1 MKKNLYKYLVL
12 VIMISLT
19 VATAIASFFVINKN
33 ENAFKMAILTDLHM
47 FAEAQVGD
55 PQSEDYKSFDDNGRF
70 LLFSEALLKSATDN
84 LIAGD
89 SDVVI
94 IPGDLTENGAKISHL
109 AVASQLERLVNAGKE
124 VYVIPGNH
132 DINNSSETFENGY
145 EEPTDNVT
153 PEEFAEI
160 YADYGYNNALERDT
174 QTLSY
179 TADLNDEYRL
189 FSIDVSFYQIN
200 ASNGDYTYCRSGRNT
215 AYLDEHLM
223 AWLENQLNQCKIDKK
238 TPIGMMHYPLL
249 SHLGSLVDDMGYENN
264 KVNNNIALAD
274 LLIDGGM
281 NFIFTGHLHAQN
293 IAAYQND
300 NGKIYDVETGAL
312 ATYPAP
318 VRYFTSYNDEEII
331 TSSVLIKV
339 DEKHL
344 PSYLSTQMRAV
355 MLPAYQGFQNYY

>member
-19 VATAIASFFVINKN
+19 VATAVAGLCVINKK
-33 ENAFKMAILTDLHM
+33 ENTFKMAVLTDLHM

-55 PQSEDYKSFDDNGRF
+55 PQSEDYKSFDDNGRY
-70 LLFSEALLKSATDN
+70 LLFSEALLKTATDD
-84 LIAGD
+84 LISGD
-89 SDVVI
+89 CDVVI

-124 VYVIPGNH
+124 VFVIPGNH

-145 EEPTDNVT
+145 EEYTENVT
-153 PEEFAEI
+153 AEEFSEI
-160 YADYGYNNALERDT
+160 YADYGYRNALERDS

-189 FSIDVSFYQIN
+189 FAIDVSFYQTN
-200 ASNGDYTYCRSGRNT
+200 ASMGDYTYCRSGRNT

-223 AWLENQLNQCKIDKK
+223 TWIELQLEQCKIDNK

-264 KVNNNIALAD
+264 KVNDNIALAD
-274 LLIDGGM
+274 LLINGEM
-281 NFIFTGHLHAQN
+281 KYIFTGHLHAQN

-300 NGKIYDVETGAL
+300 NGKIYDIETGAL
-312 ATYPAP
+312 ASYPAP
-318 VRYFTSYNDEEII
+318 VRYFTSYKDEEII
-331 TSSVLIKV
+331 TSSVLMKV
-339 DEKHL
+339 DEKNL
-344 PSYLSTQMRAV
+344 PSYLSTQTRAV